1 MSGCLNMGDYPSEEL
16 DQRREKLSEPPLLIL
31 QRLEKPSRTSEAIK
45 KRPLVHFPNLENR

>member
-1 MSGCLNMGDYPSEEL
+1 MGDYPSEEL

-45 KRPLVHFPNLENR
+45 KRPLVHFRISRIDEIA